1 MLSCQVVALVPIEWA
16 RKEGSS
22 LDHQV
27 FRRAYGGIA
36 RIIDV
41 PIHVPIHVDT
51 LFCKAYNPIETKAI
65 PN

>member
-1 MLSCQVVALVPIEWA
+1 MALVRIEWA

-27 FRRAYGGIA
+27 FRRAYGEIA
-36 RIIDV
+36 GIIDV
-41 PIHVPIHVDT
+41 PILIDT
-51 LFCKAYNPIETKAI
+51 LFCKTYNPIETKAI